1 MSNPSK
7 IGRAAFAAIVA
18 IAALAGGAFAQE
30 ETSLE
35 ERVRQLEE
43 QLAENNQS
51 EQPEDKGLLHGVMD
65 NYEAGEGLQMGQTSL
80 GAYGEFIYNNVL
92 GGRTA
97 KDTFE
102 PRRVV
107 LFVGHEFSE
116 EWRFFSEIEI
126 EHADEIFLEQA
137 FIDWQPSEEL
147 GFQAGVILL
156 PLGIINVTHEPTTFF
171 FSERPQVDHDLI
183 PSTFRE
189 AGVMTYGSFGDLS
202 YNLGVFNA
210 GEVEGVNNMVG
221 SESPGDLSG
230 IATGGI
236 RFMRQKAI
244 KAFANDF
251 AISGRLQ
258 YRAIQGL
265 TLGIGGYTGEIDQ
278 NHSNPVSIID
288 SDARIS
294 IAEVDA
300 RFVMDQ
306 LEVRGQYAIV
316 WIGGADSMNTA
327 MTLASNALPANRA
340 VPDRQHGGYVE
351 IAYDVLPLISDSD
364 QSFYIAFRGEWLD
377 LQASLPQGGFAK
389 AGGAEEQQNYNF
401 GVAWKPLHNVI
412 VKADYQIRDDKTAA
426 GLPDQFNASV
436 GFDF

>member
-1 MSNPSK
+1 MSNHSK
-7 IGRAAFAAIVA
+7 LGRAALAAALAIVV
-18 IAALAGGAFAQE
+18 LAGGAFAQDDA
-30 ETSLE
+30 SLE
-35 ERVRQLEE
+35 ERVRRLEE
-43 QLAENNQS
+43 ELAEQDRSEQS
-51 EQPEDKGLLHGVMD
+51 EDTGLLHGVMD
-65 NYEAGEGLQMGQTSL
+65 NYEAGEGLQMGRTSL

-137 FIDWQPSEEL
+137 FLDWQPSEEL

-156 PLGIINVTHEPTTFF
+156 PLGIINVTHEPTTFY

-189 AGVMTYGSFGDLS
+189 AGVMAYGSFGDLS

-210 GEVEGVNNMVG
+210 GEIEGVSNAAAPND
-221 SESPGDLSG
+221 SPGDLSG

-258 YRAIQGL
+258 YRATQGL
-265 TLGIGGYTGEIDQ
+265 TLGVGGYTGEIDQ

-306 LEVRGQYAIV
+306 FEVRGQYAIV
-316 WIGGADSMNTA
+316 WIGGAGAMNTA
-327 MTLASNALPANRA
+327 MTLPSNPLVNA

-351 IAYDVLPLISDSD
+351 LAYDVLPFITDSD
-364 QSFYIAFRGEWLD
+364 QRLYVAFRGEWLD
-377 LQASLPQGGFAK
+377 LQASLPKGGFAK

-401 GVAWKPLHNVI
+401 GVAWKPLRNVI
-412 VKADYQIRDDKTAA
+412 VKADYQIRDDDTVA